1 MIRMLSAPATDTQIP
16 HFHRLWLYAFAAAA
30 LAFLVLPTLL
40 IVPMSFTASA
50 FLEFPP
56 HVWSLRWYRAYL
68 ESQEWRQ
75 ATVISLQVA
84 TLTMVFATPV
94 GLAAA
99 YGTLTCHV
107 RAARAVAAIVTL
119 PMIMPAVLIGIGL
132 YLVYVPLGLNNSLT
146 GLVLAHTSLTIPYV
160 YVITLARLKVY
171 EFRQELA
178 AQSLGCTRLQAFLRV
193 TLPQVRT
200 SVIAAALLAFI
211 FSFDEGVV
219 AYFIATGSE
228 STLPR
233 RMFLA
238 LQFGVDPTIAAISS
252 CLILLTTGVA
262 VASYVLQGPAGERRM
277 A

>member
-1 MIRMLSAPATDTQIP
+1 MGVLTAPATDTQIT
-16 HFHRLWLYAFAAAA
+16 HLRRLWLYAFAAAA

-56 HVWSLRWYRAYL
+56 HTWSLRWYRAYL
-68 ESQEWRQ
+68 DSQDWRD
-75 ATVISLQVA
+75 ATVISLQAA
-84 TLTMVFATPV
+84 TLTMMFATPC

-99 YGTLTCHV
+99 YGTLASNG
-107 RAARAVAAIVTL
+107 RAARAVATIVTL
-119 PMIMPAVLIGIGL
+119 PMIMPAILIGIGL

-146 GLVLAHTSLTIPYV
+146 GLVLGHTSLAIPYV
-160 YVITLARLKVY
+160 YVITLARPKTFD
-171 EFRQELA
+171 FRQERA
-178 AQSLGCTRLQAFLRV
+178 AQSLGCTRLRAFLSV

-200 SVIAAALLAFI
+200 SVVSAALLAFI

-219 AYFIATGSE
+219 AYFIATGSN

-252 CLILLTTGVA
+252 GLMLLAILVA
-262 VASYVLQGPAGERRM
+262 VTSHVLQSGANERRT

>member
-1 MIRMLSAPATDTQIP
+1 MGVLTAPATDTQIT
-16 HFHRLWLYAFAAAA
+16 HLRRLWLYAFAAAA

-56 HVWSLRWYRAYL
+56 HTWSLRWYRAYL
-68 ESQEWRQ
+68 DSQDWRD
-75 ATVISLQVA
+75 ATVISLQAA
-84 TLTMVFATPV
+84 TLTLMFATPC

-99 YGTLTCHV
+99 YGTLASNG
-107 RAARAVAAIVTL
+107 RAARAVATIVTL
-119 PMIMPAVLIGIGL
+119 PMIMPAILIGIGL

-146 GLVLAHTSLTIPYV
+146 GLVLGHTSLAIPYV
-160 YVITLARLKVY
+160 YVITLARPKTFD
-171 EFRQELA
+171 FRQERA
-178 AQSLGCTRLQAFLRV
+178 AQSLGCTRLRAFLSV

-200 SVIAAALLAFI
+200 SVVSAALLAFI

-219 AYFIATGSE
+219 AYFIATGSN

-252 CLILLTTGVA
+252 GLMLLAILVA
-262 VASYVLQGPAGERRM
+262 VTSHVLQSGANERRT